1 MPKTLEWI
9 NGEPV
14 VREMTKEEIAAL
26 DPTEDQVRAQRDAL
40 LVESD
45 WTQLKDAPVDQV
57 AWAAYRQ
64 ALRDIPSQNGFP
76 ASVVWPDK
84 PV

>member
-9 NGEPV
+9 DGEAV
-14 VREMTKEEIAAL
+14 IREMTEEEVAAL
-26 DPTEDQVRAQRDAL
+26 APTEEQVRASRNAL

-57 AWAAYRQ
+57 AWATYRQ
-64 ALRDIPSQNGFP
+64 ALRDVTSQKGFP
-76 ASVVWPDK
+76 ANVVWPDK
-84 PV
+84 PQ

>member
-26 DPTEDQVRAQRDAL
+26 APTEDQVRAQRDTL

-64 ALRDIPSQNGFP
+64 ALRDIPSQKGFP

>member
-9 NGEPV
+9 NGEAV
-14 VREMTKEEIAAL
+14 IREMTKAEIDAL
-26 DPTEDQVRAQRDAL
+26 APTEEHVRSQRDGL
-40 LVESD
+40 LSESD
-45 WTQLKDAPVDQV
+45 WTQLKDAPVDQA

-64 ALRDIPSQNGFP
+64 ALRDIPSQKGFP

>member
-9 NGEPV
+9 DGEAV
-14 VREMTKEEIAAL
+14 IREMTKEEVAAL
-26 DPTEDQVRAQRDAL
+26 APNEGDIRVRRNAL

-57 AWAAYRQ
+57 AWATYRQ
-64 ALRDIPSQNGFP
+64 ALRDITSQEGFP
-76 ASVVWPDK
+76 ASVIWPDK
-84 PV
+84 PQ